1 MSVDMRDDAVVAIDP
16 RMLRDV
22 RFSLPDTR
30 PPHVA
35 ILDVDLADGLE
46 PIAGIDP
53 DGIPWSAAL
62 VLVRMF
68 TEPLSMLMLALPP
81 DGISADELAL
91 AISSG
96 LGEEVAGR
104 MRSCGLEW
112 TGRVPIDGLR
122 PERMPLF
129 LQGRER
135 ALRHA
140 PAITIAVC
148 TRNRARGLSR
158 LLSSLHEQE
167 YPSVQVVVVDNAP
180 SDDRS
185 RRVAD
190 EHSPHLNLTY
200 VVEPRPGLSRA
211 RNRSIEVSDGEIIA
225 WVDDDEVCDRWMA
238 AEIARSFFEH
248 HDAGAVNGM
257 ILPAELETSAQ
268 LWFERYGGHCK
279 GRDFKP
285 TVFSGG
291 RRTTQSP
298 LYPLP
303 PFGAGGSMAFTR
315 QAIEGIGR
323 FDCALGAGTPTL
335 AGEDTAA
342 FSTLLFH
349 GGTVVWQPTVIVRH
363 WHRREH
369 DALRNVFHGYGRG
382 LSAFYASMLVNHPE
396 SLPELVRLIP
406 RAFRDLTSA
415 DGLRLSGLGEDF
427 PRDLLRTNLSGLM
440 QGPVRYIGARLSDRR
455 AREGRPIADTAGS
468 RSAT

>member
-1 MSVDMRDDAVVAIDP
+1 MSVDVRDGAPGAVSP
-16 RMLRDV
+16 HTLEDV
-22 RFSLPDTR
+22 RFSLPDAAV
-30 PPHVA
+30 PHVA
-35 ILDVDLADGLE
+35 ILDLDLADGLE
-46 PIAGIDP
+46 PISGIDP
-53 DGIPWSAAL
+53 DGAPWSAAL

-81 DGISADELAL
+81 AGISVEELGL

-96 LGEEVAGR
+96 LAEEVASR
-104 MRSCGLEW
+104 MRACGLEW
-112 TGRVPIDGLR
+112 TGRVPTDGLH
-122 PERMPLF
+122 PERTPPF
-129 LQGRER
+129 LEGRER
-135 ALRHA
+135 ALHAA
-140 PAITIAVC
+140 PAITVAIC
-148 TRNRARGLSR
+148 TRNRPEGLSR
-158 LLSSLHEQE
+158 LLTSLHEQE
-167 YPSVQVVVVDNAP
+167 YPSLQVVVVDNAP

-185 RRVAD
+185 RSVAAD
-190 EHSPHLNLTY
+190 HSPHLDLTY

-225 WVDDDEVCDRWMA
+225 WVDDDEVCDRWLA

-248 HDAGAVNGM
+248 PDAGAVNGM
-257 ILPAELETSAQ
+257 ILPAELETNAQ

-279 GRDFKP
+279 GRDFTP
-285 TVFSGG
+285 AVFSRGS
-291 RRTTQSP
+291 RSTQSP

-315 QAIEGIGR
+315 EAIESIGR

-342 FSTLLFH
+342 FSTLLFA

-382 LSAFYASMLVNHPE
+382 LSAFYTSMVVDHPE

-406 RAFRDLTSA
+406 RAFRDLTSP

-427 PRDLLRTNLSGLM
+427 PRDLLRTNLSGLV
-440 QGPVRYIGARLSDRR
+440 QGPARYLGARLSLRR
-455 AREGRPIADTAGS
+455 ERGGEPMGEVAGGP
-468 RSAT
+468 